1 MQNPRY
7 LIRLGSI
14 PQLAPAQQETL
25 QPVSE
30 KFVFRTNEYYQSLID
45 WSDPADPIRRIII
58 PDTGELEEWGRL
70 DASDEHT
77 YTVVPGCEHKYADT
91 ALLLVND
98 VCGGYCRF
106 CFRKR
111 LFLDDNDEVVR
122 DVSQALHYIAAHEE
136 ISNVL
141 LTGGDPL
148 LMSTRK
154 LENIIAS
161 VRQIEH
167 VNIIRIGSKIPAFN
181 PHRILNDPTLP
192 EMISRYSTGQKR
204 IYIMAHFNHPRE
216 LTETAVQ
223 GLRAL
228 LDAGAMIVNQTP
240 LIRGVND
247 RPEILAELFDR
258 FAFLG
263 IPPYYVF
270 QCRPTLGNKPF
281 SVPVEEA
288 YTTFLQ
294 AQGVACGLARRARF
308 CMSHSSGKIEVI
320 GLTEESVIMRY
331 HRAANPSEHGR
342 VMIFP
347 RDPRAH
353 WFDDYIMDEAEHGMV
368 PEPAMAVRAATSRC
382 ALG

>member
-14 PQLAPAQQETL
+14 PQLDAGRQAEL

-122 DVSQALHYIAAHEE
+122 DVTQALHYIAGHTE

-161 VRQIEH
+161 LRRIEH

-181 PHRILNDPTLP
+181 PHRILNDPTLL
-192 EMISRYSTGQKR
+192 EMIAKHSSGARR

-216 LTETAVQ
+216 LTDTAMQ

-240 LIRGVND
+240 MIRGVND
-247 RPEILAELFDR
+247 RPEVMAELFDR

-281 SVPVEEA
+281 SVPIEEA
-288 YTTFLQ
+288 YATFLG
-294 AQGVACGLARRARF
+294 AQGMACGLARRARF

-331 HRAANPSEHGR
+331 HRAADPADHGR

-347 RDPRAH
+347 RDARAH
-353 WFDDYIMDEAEHGMV
+353 WFDDYIMDQAEHGTV
-368 PEPAMAVRAATSRC
+368 PEPALATQVAPRRC